1 VPQEAHSE
9 RKVRLIFIINGQDV
23 SVEANAAAPLADA
36 VQKALVESGNTAR
49 PASEWEVRDIK
60 GVLLPQNRT
69 PRELDLHSGTRLF
82 LSLQVGAG
90 GVGKN

>member
-1 VPQEAHSE
+1 VPKAAHGE
-9 RKVRLIFIINGQDV
+9 QRVRLIFIINGQDV
-23 SVEANAAAPLADA
+23 SIETDATAPLAAA
-36 VQKALVESGNTAR
+36 VQEALIKSGNTSR
-49 PASEWEVRDIK
+49 PPNEWEVRDIK